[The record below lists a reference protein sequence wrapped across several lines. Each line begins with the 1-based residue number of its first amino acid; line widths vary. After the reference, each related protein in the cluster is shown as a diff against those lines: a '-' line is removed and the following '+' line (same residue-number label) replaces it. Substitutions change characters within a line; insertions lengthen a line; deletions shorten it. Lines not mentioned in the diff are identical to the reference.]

1 MTLRG
6 IKDSLKKIKGDLKI
20 VFEPPLIYLKAA
32 FARVLKIL
40 HVFHFVK
47 MDYSNRGEGH

>member
-20 VFEPPLIYLKAA
+20 VFEPALIYLKAA

-40 HVFHFVK
+40 LHFVSFYVL
-47 MDYSNRGEGH
+47 D